1 MSETLDLTD
10 TLPIEEKPTLALE
23 MEDPTPAAP
32 PCLPCS
38 PTLTETSGM
47 LDTLDKADLDEV
59 QLPSE
64 LIDELIADLD
74 KDRKR
79 VEPSLE
85 HCFEPQ
91 RLRLLARGNFLYF
104 L

>member
-1 MSETLDLTD
+1 
-10 TLPIEEKPTLALE
+10 
-23 MEDPTPAAP
+23 
-32 PCLPCS
+32 
-38 PTLTETSGM
+38 M

-64 LIDELIADLD
+64 LVDELIAGLD

-85 HCFEPQ
+85 HCLEPQ

>member
-23 MEDPTPAAP
+23 MATPAAT